1 MESLDLS
8 CNFGRPKN
16 KNKKTP
22 DQIYFMP
29 QVYQEHSHCYDKGK
43 KINSKLGKFFFFF
56 HATFSLSGRGVLLQ
70 PRPPPTVNFWNFF
83 LGIWTQGW

>member
-1 MESLDLS
+1 MESFDLS

-22 DQIYFMP
+22 DQIYFMS

-43 KINSKLGKFFFFF
+43 KRNSKLGKFIYFCCHLFPLRTGGVV
-56 HATFSLSGRGVLLQ
+56 AT
-70 PRPPPTVNFWNFF
+70 PPPPPTVNFWNFF